1 MAGQIGSLLPF
12 LNNLEPMMPGT
23 KIKGAF
29 LTLFNGS
36 IIYDSLEVLSGVFGI
51 NRVRRLGFE
60 HLLPERIYQY
70 FPVFRHLSILIIST
84 FLAIQSYA
92 TNYTLLPVH

>member
-12 LNNLEPMMPGT
+12 LNKLEPMMPGT

-36 IIYDSLEVLSGVFGI
+36 IITDSLEVISGVFGI
-51 NRVRRLGFE
+51 NGVRDLGFK
-60 HLLPERIYQY
+60 HLLSERIYQY
-70 FPVFRHLSILIIST
+70 FSVFRHLSILIIPASSGT
-84 FLAIQSYA
+84 QS
-92 TNYTLLPVH
+92 

>member
-1 MAGQIGSLLPF
+1 
-12 LNNLEPMMPGT
+12 MPGT

-36 IIYDSLEVLSGVFGI
+36 IISDSLGVLSGVFGI
-51 NRVRRLGFE
+51 NGVRHLGFE

-70 FPVFRHLSILIIST
+70 FSVFRHLSILIIPA
-84 FLAIQSYA
+84 FLGIQSCA
-92 TNYTLLPVH
+92 SNYTLLPVHWKVPR